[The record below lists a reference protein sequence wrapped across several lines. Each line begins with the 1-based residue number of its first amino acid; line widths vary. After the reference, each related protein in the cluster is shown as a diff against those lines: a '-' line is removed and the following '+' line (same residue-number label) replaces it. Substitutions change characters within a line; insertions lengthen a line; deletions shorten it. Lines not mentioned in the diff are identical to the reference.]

1 MLGRNRPRS
10 PLAATYYWTGEAHCP
25 IRTCRPRHPGTVR
38 SVSELESSSVQSEAE
53 TVAEATAAGPR
64 VRVPG
69 TNDWQPLAQAES
81 PAWAVFE
88 AVGLASYH
96 SENLV
101 VLLGLGTSLG
111 LSGRQGK
118 APSMR
123 DLFDRVRQLEGYD
136 LAKELA
142 RTAVSQGDVE
152 ALLSACQMHL
162 ELTGDVNT
170 KRFLSAAEDVVLAA
184 CSFVDES
191 TDLATHEAFLRKVGR
206 RPTRLSRAKF
216 FTTNYDLAIERAAQA
231 TRFTL
236 LDGFGP
242 TAGNL
247 FDGGNFD
254 LDVVRRAADGSLQLA
269 PNVVQLYKL
278 HGSVDWD
285 ETNEGVRRHPTP
297 ETPVLIYP
305 SNMKYQQSYRPPYL
319 ESMARLQMTLR
330 QPETTVIVAGFGFN
344 DSHIVGPILAA
355 VRSNVSL
362 RLIVVDPGLPSS
374 TNEHVNTLIRL
385 SDARDERILLFAGKF
400 DEFTAYLPDMAPQ
413 DAHELHDERFRTAA
427 NR

>member
-1 MLGRNRPRS
+1 M
-10 PLAATYYWTGEAHCP
+10 T
-25 IRTCRPRHPGTVR
+25 
-38 SVSELESSSVQSEAE
+38 SES
-53 TVAEATAAGPR
+53 TVAASGVDGPTAASSAPGPH

-69 TNDWQPLAQAES
+69 SKEWVSLVEADG
-81 PAWAVFE
+81 PAWSVFE
-88 AVGLASYH
+88 SVGLASYR

-111 LSGRQGK
+111 LEGRAGN
-118 APSMR
+118 APTMG
-123 DLFDRVRQLEGYD
+123 DLFAKVAQLDGYD
-136 LAKELA
+136 HAATLAPLA
-142 RTAVSQGDVE
+142 VENGDVE

-162 ELTGDVNT
+162 ELTDHTET
-170 KRFLSAAEDVVLAA
+170 KSFLAAAERVVLAS
-184 CSFVDES
+184 CGFVDES
-191 TDLATHEAFLRKVGR
+191 TDLTTHEAFLRKVGR
-206 RPTRLSRAKF
+206 RATRLSRTKF

-242 TAGNL
+242 TAGGL

-254 LDVVRRAADGSLQLA
+254 LDIVRRAADGSLQLA

-278 HGSVDWD
+278 HGSVDWN
-285 ETNEGVRRHPTP
+285 ETSQGVRRNPVP

-319 ESMARLQMTLR
+319 ESMARFQMTLR

-344 DSHIVGPILAA
+344 DAHIVGPILAA

-362 RLIVVDPGLPSS
+362 RIVVVDPGLPTSK
-374 TNEHVNTLIRL
+374 NEHMQTLIRL
-385 SDARDERILLFAGKF
+385 SDAGDERILLFAGTF
-400 DEFTAYLPDMAPQ
+400 ADFTAHLPDMAPQ
-413 DAHELHDERFRTAA
+413 DAHEAHDQRFRNASS
-427 NR
+427 